1 MQTVRPSRLSFSRN
15 SGQLP
20 YVCGMVENI
29 QAQMKRVYFQ
39 PGGREITS
47 RDGETVLSAALRQ
60 GLVFP
65 HSCRSGNC
73 DTCHARLISGEIAPG
88 ATPQVES
95 DTHTRRPGAIL
106 LCQAVP
112 LSDVVIE
119 AHELEAMAGMQVR
132 TLSARVLDLEPLT
145 RNVTA
150 LTLGLAKGRGTLE
163 FCAGQYV
170 DLLLWDHRRRSYS
183 IASSPADPE
192 VIELHVR
199 RIPGGRF
206 SDRELRTLKPRDVLP
221 VMGPLGTFF
230 LRDDPRPMIFV
241 AAGTGFAPLAAMM
254 EDLRKCGTRRQI
266 QLYWG
271 VHSQEDL
278 YRLDQIGIWERE
290 LGLEFAPVLSEP
302 DPGWGGRCGRV
313 HEAVLAEHADLSRMQ
328 VYASGSSEMVAAV
341 RASFLRYGLQADAL
355 HCESFGHA
363 VD

>member
-1 MQTVRPSRLSFSRN
+1 MRH
-15 SGQLP
+15 
-20 YVCGMVENI
+20 
-29 QAQMKRVYFQ
+29 VYFQ

-73 DTCHARLISGEIAPG
+73 DTCRARLISGEIAPG
-88 ATPQVES
+88 AA
-95 DTHTRRPGAIL
+95 PGMQAEPHARQSRSIL

-132 TLSARVLDLEPLT
+132 TLSARVLAQEPLS
-145 RNVTA
+145 RDVTA
-150 LTLGLAKGRGTLE
+150 LTLGLSKGRGTLE

-183 IASSPADPE
+183 IASSPANPE

-206 SDRELRTLKPRDVLP
+206 GEEELRVLKPGDVLP
-221 VMGPLGTFF
+221 LMGPLGTFF
-230 LRDDPRPMIFV
+230 LRDDPCPAIFM
-241 AAGTGFAPLAAMM
+241 AEGTGFAPVAAMM
-254 EDLRKCGTRRQI
+254 EDLRRRGARRSI
-266 QLYWG
+266 RFYWG
-271 VHSQEDL
+271 VRCREDL
-278 YRLDQIGIWERE
+278 YRQDQIRSWEQDLGI
-290 LGLEFAPVLSEP
+290 EFLPVLSEP
-302 DPGWGGRCGRV
+302 DPDWDGRRGPV
-313 HEAVLAEHADLSRMQ
+313 HEAVLADHADLSGMQ
-328 VYASGSSEMVAAV
+328 VYASGSSQMVVAV
-341 RASFLRYGLQADAL
+341 RATFPRHGLCADAL
-355 HCESFGHA
+355 HCEPFSHA

>member
-1 MQTVRPSRLSFSRN
+1 
-15 SGQLP
+15 
-20 YVCGMVENI
+20 
-29 QAQMKRVYFQ
+29 MKRVYFQ

-73 DTCHARLISGEIAPG
+73 DTCRARLISGKIAPG
-88 ATPQVES
+88 AAPGMQADSQTGRS
-95 DTHTRRPGAIL
+95 GAIL

-132 TLSARVLDLEPLT
+132 TLSARVLVLESLS
-145 RNVTA
+145 RDVTA

-163 FCAGQYV
+163 FYAGQYV

-206 SDRELRTLKPRDVLP
+206 SEEELPALKPGDILP
-221 VMGPLGTFF
+221 LMGPLGTFF
-230 LRDDPRPMIFV
+230 LRDDPRPAIFV
-241 AAGTGFAPLAAMM
+241 AEGTGFAPFAAMM
-254 EDLRKCGTRRQI
+254 EDRRRRGARRPI
-266 QLYWG
+266 QFYWG
-271 VHSQEDL
+271 VRSREDL
-278 YRLDQIGIWERE
+278 YRQDQIRSWEQDLGI
-290 LGLEFAPVLSEP
+290 EFSPVLSEP
-302 DPGWGGRCGRV
+302 DPDWDGRQGRV
-313 HEAVLAEHADLSRMQ
+313 HEAVLAEHTDLSGVQ
-328 VYASGSSEMVAAV
+328 VYASGSPSMVAAV
-341 RASFLRYGLQADAL
+341 RETFPRHGLQADAL
-355 HCESFGHA
+355 HCEPFSHA

>member
-1 MQTVRPSRLSFSRN
+1 
-15 SGQLP
+15 
-20 YVCGMVENI
+20 
-29 QAQMKRVYFQ
+29 MKRVYFQ

-65 HSCRSGNC
+65 HSCRSGSC
-73 DTCHARLISGEIAPG
+73 DTCHARLVSGEIAPG
-88 ATPQVES
+88 ATPRVEPAS
-95 DTHTRRPGAIL
+95 RTYESRAIL

-119 AHELEAMAGMQVR
+119 ARELEAMAGMQVR
-132 TLSARVLDLEPLT
+132 TLSTRVLGLEPLT
-145 RNVTA
+145 RDVTA

-170 DLLLWDHRRRSYS
+170 DLLLWDQRRRSYS

-199 RIPGGRF
+199 RVPGGRF
-206 SDRELRTLKPRDVLP
+206 SGQELPALKPRDVLP

-230 LRDDPRPMIFV
+230 LRDNPRPTIFV
-241 AAGTGFAPLAAMM
+241 AANAGFAPVAAMM
-254 EDLRKCGTRRQI
+254 EDLRRRGTRRQM

-271 VHSQEDL
+271 VRSREDL
-278 YRLDQIGIWERE
+278 YRQDQTGIWERD
-290 LGLEFAPVLSEP
+290 LGLEFSPVLSEP
-302 DPGWGGRCGRV
+302 DPDWDGRRGLV
-313 HEAVLAEHADLSRMQ
+313 HEAVLAEHSDLSGIQ

-341 RASFLRYGLQADAL
+341 RTSFPRHGLQADAL
-355 HCESFGHA
+355 HCEPFVHA

>member
-1 MQTVRPSRLSFSRN
+1 
-15 SGQLP
+15 
-20 YVCGMVENI
+20 
-29 QAQMKRVYFQ
+29 MKRVCFE

-73 DTCHARLISGEIAPG
+73 DTCRARLVSGTIAPG
-88 ATPQVES
+88 AAPGVQADS
-95 DTHTRRPGAIL
+95 RTRRSGAIL

-112 LSDVVIE
+112 TSDVVIE

-132 TLSARVLDLEPLT
+132 TLSARVLALEPLG
-145 RNVTA
+145 RDVTA
-150 LTLGLAKGRGTLE
+150 LVLGLAKGRGTLE

-206 SDRELRTLKPRDVLP
+206 SGEELPALKPGDVLP
-221 VMGPLGTFF
+221 LMGPLGTFC
-230 LRDDPRPMIFV
+230 LCEDPRPAIFV
-241 AAGTGFAPLAAMM
+241 AEGTGFAPVAAMM
-254 EDLRKCGTRRQI
+254 EDLRRRGARRPLR
-266 QLYWG
+266 LYWG
-271 VHSQEDL
+271 VRGREDL
-278 YRLDQIGIWERE
+278 YRQDRIGSWVRD
-290 LGLEFAPVLSEP
+290 LGIEFSPVLSEP
-302 DPGWGGRCGRV
+302 GPDWDGRRGPV
-313 HEAVLAEHADLSRMQ
+313 HEAVLAEHADLSGMQ
-328 VYASGSSEMVAAV
+328 VYASGSPQMVAAV
-341 RASFLRYGLQADAL
+341 RATFPRHGLQADAL
-355 HCESFGHA
+355 HCEPFSHA